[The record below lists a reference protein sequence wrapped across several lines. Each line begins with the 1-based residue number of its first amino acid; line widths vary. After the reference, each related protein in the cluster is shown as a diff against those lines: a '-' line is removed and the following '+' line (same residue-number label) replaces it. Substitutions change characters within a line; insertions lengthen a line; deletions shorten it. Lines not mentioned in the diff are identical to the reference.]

1 MALHD
6 NHSPAAAP
14 VIELR
19 NVGKIFRTADHTDRA
34 VLEGVD
40 LTLREGEIVAMLGKS
55 GSGKSTLLR
64 IMAGLVGADRGEVR
78 FRGSRLAGTAEGIA
92 MVFQSFALFPWLTV
106 QQNVELGLEAQ
117 GVARGE
123 RARRAEAAIDMI
135 GLSGFNGALPRE
147 LSGGM
152 RQRVGIARALVTE
165 PDLLLMDEAFSA
177 LDVLTGET
185 LRDEMLELWASGR
198 ANIKSIL
205 IVSHNIEEA
214 VMMADRIVILS
225 SDPGRVRAEVRVP
238 FPRPRNR
245 DDAQVRALIDEVY
258 TLMTSPVTLG
268 PRVPAMAAAQQIG
281 YRLPDADISQM
292 EAILDLLHESPFF
305 GRADLPHLANE
316 AGLTDDELLPACEA
330 LQLLGL
336 ATIERGDITA
346 TPLGRAYYETEPP
359 ERKVLFGKQLLM
371 HVALAAHIRHE
382 LQTSVDGEVGEEAVL
397 RELEAYLKPDEAKRV
412 LTIAIGWGRYG
423 EVYAYSYNSGMLTLP
438 APEIAVED
446 DRRPHREETDEADKA
461 DKEDKEDKEDSAGS

>member
-1 MALHD
+1 MTPQD
-6 NHSPAAAP
+6 TTP
-14 VIELR
+14 VIDLR
-19 NVGKIFRTADHTDRA
+19 GVGKMFRTADHTDRA

-40 LTLREGEIVAMLGKS
+40 LTLRAGEIVAMLGKS

-78 FRGSRLAGTAEGIA
+78 FRGRPLTGTAEGIA

-117 GVARGE
+117 GVGRAE
-123 RARRAEAAIDMI
+123 RARRAESAIDMI
-135 GLSGFNGALPRE
+135 GLSGFNSALPRE

-185 LRDEMLELWASGR
+185 LRDEMLALWESGR
-198 ANIKSIL
+198 ANIRSIL

-225 SDPGRVRAEVRVP
+225 SDPGRVRAEVPVP

-245 DDAQVRALIDEVY
+245 DDPQVRALVDEVY
-258 TLMTSPVTLG
+258 ALMTSPAALG

-281 YRLPDADISQM
+281 YRLPDADIGQM
-292 EAILDLLHESPFF
+292 EAVLDLPHESPFF
-305 GRADLPHLANE
+305 GRADLPHLASE
-316 AGLTDDELLPACEA
+316 AGLTDDDLLPACEA
-330 LQLLGL
+330 MQLLGL
-336 ATIERGDITA
+336 AQIAGGDISA
-346 TPLGRAYYETEPP
+346 TPLGRRYYETAPP
-359 ERKVLFGKQLLM
+359 ERKVLFGHQLLT
-371 HVALAAHIRHE
+371 HIALSAQIRRE
-382 LQTSVDGEVGEEAVL
+382 LERSPDGEIGEEAIL
-397 RELEAYLKPDEAKRV
+397 RELEAFLKPDEATRV
-412 LTIAIGWGRYG
+412 LKIAIDWGRYG
-423 EVYAYSYNSGMLTLP
+423 EVYGYSFHSGMLTLP
-438 APEIAVED
+438 EGMG
-446 DRRPHREETDEADKA
+446 T
-461 DKEDKEDKEDSAGS
+461 G

>member
-1 MALHD
+1 MAE
-6 NHSPAAAP
+6 NMASSTVPA

-19 NVGKIFRTADHTDRA
+19 GVGKIFRTASQSDRA

-78 FRGSRLAGTAEGIA
+78 FRGQRLAGTAEGIA

-117 GVARGE
+117 GVPRAE
-123 RARRAEAAIDMI
+123 RERRAEAAIDMI
-135 GLSGFNGALPRE
+135 GLAGFNSALPRE

-185 LRDEMLELWASGR
+185 LRDEMLALWESGR

-225 SDPGRVRAEVRVP
+225 SDPGRIRAEVPVAL
-238 FPRPRNR
+238 PRPRNR
-245 DDAQVRALIDEVY
+245 DSAQVRALVDEIY
-258 TLMTSPVTLG
+258 ALMTAPTEARL
-268 PRVPAMAAAQQIG
+268 PAPAREIG

-292 EAILDLLHESPFF
+292 EAILDLLCEAPFHC
-305 GRADLPHLANE
+305 RADLPHLADE

-330 LQLLGL
+330 LQLVQLVS
-336 ATIERGDITA
+336 IEAGDITA
-346 TPLGRAYYETEPP
+346 TDAGRAYYAAGPQQ
-359 ERKVLFGKQLLM
+359 RKAIFGRQLLAN
-371 HVALAAHIRHE
+371 VALAAHVRRE
-382 LQTSVDGEVGEEAVL
+382 LVASEAGEIGEEQVL
-397 RELEAYLKPDEAKRV
+397 GELEQFLKPAEAERV
-412 LTIAIGWGRYG
+412 LSVAIGWGRYG
-423 EVYAYSYNSGMLTLP
+423 EIFEYSYNSGRLTLP
-438 APEIAVED
+438 ED
-446 DRRPHREETDEADKA
+446 EGA
-461 DKEDKEDKEDSAGS
+461 AGHGV